1 MQEGAPTVQAQ
12 AQTQITLLVSL
23 SPRDPGVQIGIGA
36 TWANGDIWRS
46 ERPRFLRKL
55 PKLIMILIFVNV
67 SQACLYCW
75 LQCVEV
81 NLKQIRLILF
91 CYGNPSQPVYVG
103 GGCELPLAPG
113 LKPKLPHQV
122 PSRNPSFWISI
133 YIPCFRLK
141 STIWTFGG
149 LTSLLSSPMLACLG
163 KSPGNFGRCSDS
175 VGGFPAAS
183 RFRSES

>member
-1 MQEGAPTVQAQ
+1 MVK
-12 AQTQITLLVSL
+12 S
-23 SPRDPGVQIGIGA
+23 
-36 TWANGDIWRS
+36 GDLNVPDSWGNYH
-46 ERPRFLRKL
+46 
-55 PKLIMILIFVNV
+55 KLIMILICVNV
-67 SQACLYCW
+67 SQACMYCW

-103 GGCELPLAPG
+103 AGCELPLAPG
-113 LKPKLPHQV
+113 LKPKSPHQV